1 VREALART
9 LAIARKEVRQLR
21 RDRLTFGMIVGL
33 PVMQLLLFGYAIN
46 QDVRHLRAGVAD
58 LAGTQRA
65 RLLVQDAQATQVVD
79 VVERAHSAAELEALL
94 RAGAISVGLLV
105 PPDFERRI
113 ERGERAP
120 AQLLVD
126 GSDPIVLG
134 AARGITQLPVR
145 SRAPAQVS
153 RSEPQASEGHQARP
167 AADTFEVRA
176 YYNPERRSQ
185 VQIVPG
191 LLGVIL
197 TMTMVLFTAV
207 AIVRERER
215 GNLELLINTPVRT
228 PELMVGKILPYMAIG
243 MVQVTLILLVGW
255 LLFGVPM
262 RGSLVDIYA
271 AGLVFVTT
279 ALSLGL
285 FISTL
290 AATQVQAFQITF
302 FTFLP
307 QILLSGFMFP
317 FDGMPRAAQWLAEV
331 FPLTHFVRITRGI
344 LLRGATL
351 PEVSADIWPLIAFLS
366 VAMAASIA
374 RFRKRLD

>member
-1 VREALART
+1 VRLEVITRT
-9 LAIARKEVRQLR
+9 VAIARKEVRQLL
-21 RDRLTFGMIVGL
+21 RDRLTFGMIVGI

-65 RLLVQDAQATQVVD
+65 RLLVQDAQATQVVEI
-79 VVERAHSAAELEALL
+79 VERAHSAGELEALL
-94 RAGAISVGLLV
+94 RAGTISVGLLV
-105 PPDFERRI
+105 PPDFERRV
-113 ERGERAP
+113 ERGDRAP

-134 AARGITQLPVR
+134 AARGIAQLPVR
-145 SRAPAQVS
+145 SRSPAT
-153 RSEPQASEGHQARP
+153 ARP
-167 AADTFEVRA
+167 AGETFEVRA

-191 LLGVIL
+191 LMGVIL

-228 PELMVGKILPYMAIG
+228 PELMVGKILPYMVIG
-243 MVQVTLILLVGW
+243 LIQTTLILLVGR
-255 LLFGVPM
+255 LLFDVPV
-262 RGSLVDIYA
+262 RGSLLDVYV
-271 AGLVFVTT
+271 AGFVFVTT
-279 ALSLGL
+279 SLTLGL
-285 FISTL
+285 LISTF
-290 AATQVQAFQITF
+290 AGTQMQAFQITF

-317 FDGMPRAAQWLAEV
+317 FDGMPRAAQYIAEV
-331 FPLTHFVRITRGI
+331 LPLTHFVRIIRGI
-344 LLRGATL
+344 LLRGADL
-351 PEVSADIWPLIAFLS
+351 REIRGEIWPLLAFLA